1 MFKKIFK
8 KDELKLLW
16 PFYLES
22 LVFGLSAVIMPFFII
37 YFLDLGLSYFKIAL
51 LGSVYS
57 FFIFLFEV
65 PTGAFADGFSRKYS
79 SII

>member
-37 YFLDLGLSYFKIAL
+37 YFLDLTHAINQHS
-51 LGSVYS
+51 
-57 FFIFLFEV
+57 E
-65 PTGAFADGFSRKYS
+65 PETN
-79 SII
+79 